1 MNREDLEELVAE
13 ICDAIYLQD
22 ENDALDMVKLNHTII
37 GILEDYILIE
47 GEDDE
52 IDYDD

>member
-1 MNREDLEELVAE
+1 MNREELEDLAE
-13 ICDAIYLQD
+13 SICDTIYLQD
-22 ENDALDMVKLNHTII
+22 EESALDIVKLNHTII

-52 IDYDD
+52 IDYDE